1 MKSGAPDVLSSRMLI
16 NQTHMEGV
24 MMLRNKALT
33 RGVLILS
40 LMAFAAATAAAQEK
54 AVVLAGAQLT
64 RVVPTSFYF
73 EGQSAPTQTRN
84 TAAARFGTKR
94 YVIAG
99 MVDTSGY
106 SSEVRAK
113 YEGFFIADSPVTVG
127 GQELATGAYGFGFT
141 DDGKLNIFDVGGM
154 QVLSVQTTKDSKLR
168 RPRPMLITTDSDGI
182 RFYSGRDYAVVN
194 IR

>member
-1 MKSGAPDVLSSRMLI
+1 
-16 NQTHMEGV
+16 
-24 MMLRNKALT
+24 MMFRHKALT
-33 RGVLILS
+33 RGLVILS
-40 LMAFAAATAAAQEK
+40 LIVFAAATTAAQDK

-84 TAAARFGTKR
+84 TAAARFGAKR
-94 YVIAG
+94 HVIAG

-113 YEGFFIADSPVTVG
+113 YEGFFITDSPVTVG
-127 GQELATGAYGFGFT
+127 GQELSTGAYGFGFT
-141 DDGKLNIFDVGGM
+141 EDGKLNVFDVGGT
-154 QVLSVQTTKDSKLR
+154 QVLSVQTTKDAKLR
-168 RPRPMLITTDSDGI
+168 RPRPMLMTTDADGI
-182 RFYSGRDYAVVN
+182 RFYNGRDYAVVN

>member
-1 MKSGAPDVLSSRMLI
+1 MTSCIV
-16 NQTHMEGV
+16 
-24 MMLRNKALT
+24 
-33 RGVLILS
+33 ILS
-40 LMAFAAATAAAQEK
+40 LIAFAAVGVAAQEK
-54 AVVLAGAQLT
+54 AVVMAGAQLT
-64 RVVPTSFYF
+64 RVVPTGFYF

-94 YVIAG
+94 HIIAG

-106 SSEVRAK
+106 SSEIRAK
-113 YEGFFIADSPVTVG
+113 YEGFLITDSPIIVG

-141 DDGKLNIFDVGGM
+141 DDGKLNIFDVGGT
-154 QVLSVQTTKDSKLR
+154 QIVSVQTTKDARLR

-182 RFYSGRDYAVVN
+182 RFYSGRDYAVIN